1 MKLLI
6 VALPLHKLNEN
17 ILNLYFIM
25 STTRCPNC
33 GNQLPEGSAFCNKCG
48 SRIDMNEKNYNRDY
62 EDWSDDGYSRRD
74 SRDERA
80 RKNNNITRYVVIG
93 IAILAFLAI
102 FIINKKFFSNN
113 NEDKNIEPVSIVDNS
128 NSAAADALSRA
139 LNDYNYVGDGANII
153 YAMRIPGSEP
163 GKNDKI
169 IGITQSGKN
178 DDSFYKLYELVQNG
192 DKWTI
197 DPEHVKQVSTSGR
210 DVSFDTNKLRA
221 GVDMIPQIADIDGK
235 KYFYYAFL
243 SIPKGDT
250 NNKGSVVLNLYDVES
265 RNITSATY
273 EGTFQNVGG
282 DQSIVC
288 KPASGSSS
296 TVEWMNNQ
304 ARNFIRIL
312 SITDGSDDNN
322 KENTA
327 EVQNVP
333 TEKPAAPSAV
343 PSAAPKA
350 EDAQAASNGQAQ
362 ASVGEEKDKDSPMF
376 SKDDIVE
383 TKQAGNYKVFR
394 LKDGSVVRYDR
405 STGKNTKIHQGG
417 AEAIG
422 FEDTEKGILN
432 IRKAD
437 GSREQ
442 VNLNNG
448 QKSQAPAAAKPAE
461 KKEEP
466 KTE

>member
-1 MKLLI
+1 
-6 VALPLHKLNEN
+6 
-17 ILNLYFIM
+17 M

-33 GNQLPEGSAFCNKCG
+33 GNSLPEGSAFCNKCG
-48 SRIDMNEKNYNRDY
+48 SRIDMNERNYNRDY
-62 EDWSDDGYSRRD
+62 EDWSDDGNSRRD
-74 SRDERA
+74 NR
-80 RKNNNITRYVVIG
+80 NNNSKSSNITRYVVIG
-93 IAILAFLAI
+93 IAVLAFLAI
-102 FIINKKFFSNN
+102 FIIQKKFFSNN
-113 NEDKNIEPVSIVDNS
+113 NDNKEVEAVSIVDNS

-139 LNDYNYVGDGANII
+139 LNDNNYVGDGANII
-153 YAMRIPGSEP
+153 YAMRVPGSEP

-169 IGITQSGKN
+169 IGITQSGKV
-178 DDSFYKLYELVQNG
+178 DGSFYKLYELVQNG

-197 DPEHVKQVSTSGR
+197 DPEHVKQISTSGR

-221 GVDMIPQIADIDGK
+221 GVDMIPQIAEIDGR

-250 NNKGSVVLNLYDVES
+250 SNKGSVVLNLYDIES

-282 DQSIVC
+282 DQTIVC
-288 KPASGSSS
+288 RPASGSSS

-312 SITDGSDDNN
+312 SITDGSEENEKKDNA
-322 KENTA
+322 EAQNT
-327 EVQNVP
+327 
-333 TEKPAAPSAV
+333 
-343 PSAAPKA
+343 
-350 EDAQAASNGQAQ
+350 QAAQPAAQ
-362 ASVGEEKDKDSPMF
+362 ASAPTQAAPAEASTASAPQAAVGEEKDKESPMF

-448 QKSQAPAAAKPAE
+448 QKSQSPAAKPAE

-466 KTE
+466 KTEPAK